1 MKGIQRIIFL
11 MHLLGFV
18 QPIFAQQTI
27 VVKDPQK
34 LLQVGN
40 KIEVLAD
47 KSGKLTLQDVLT
59 AEVQKY
65 FKPHERLVFSQAPS
79 HTVYWLRFKVKNET
93 NRDIWFTLG
102 DTRSWYL
109 DFFAPNP
116 SGAYAAPVLLGVMRP
131 QPTGALLGKYYTVPL
146 KSTASTPSVYYVR
159 IAGEFAI
166 THLFQIGTTN
176 AITRQFGLYNAILAG
191 FIGLIVAMGV
201 YNLFLF
207 FSTKDNIY
215 LIYVGYLTIVFLST
229 PFNNGQTLFFGQWFW
244 SYFIVWQSLLFWF
257 VTLFVD
263 RYLDLATNAVKI
275 RRWLWLLT
283 SILGGFFPLLN
294 LLGVS
299 LVYLISPLQ
308 LITLVYTF
316 SLLVCGIY
324 LLYKGVRTARFYTL
338 GWSSVVISSFIYMMA
353 RNGILPLN
361 VLTSQVL
368 YFGFGAEALL
378 FSLALGDRLNGLK
391 KEKEKVQAQNLQLM
405 ARQKNELEDMVQQRT
420 RYIETMHQRLSLAT
434 KSASIGIWEY
444 NYNTQRMTWDEQM
457 YLLYGDTEKSFGG
470 SVKEW
475 LYYICPQD
483 IILLKT
489 AFKQLKKQH
498 KISNVDFR
506 IVTPQNEERWVCL
519 SAILQRNENAD
530 LRNITG
536 TIHDITGIKNANE
549 KLTENNLLLDSINYI
564 QKEFIVSENPETVF
578 DFLLNQLMDITG
590 SKQGLVGEVKQKE
603 AQKPHFTPF
612 AATSIG
618 LSDQTKA
625 QMDTLS
631 CVDILLN
638 QVLSDGA
645 PLIIN
650 DSTAAASLVQTE
662 DCILIHSFL
671 GIPLFMHNQLTGL
684 VIVANCE
691 SGYSQQTLQK
701 LDPLLSTTARL
712 LSAYRKEQERLALM
726 KTLQKTTLEAQQAS
740 IAKSEFLANMSHE
753 IRTPLNGVVGFVDL
767 LLQTNL
773 DTTQKQYLDIV
784 SQSGNTLLEIIND
797 ILDFSKIEAGKM
809 ELLPVKVDLAQMCDG
824 LRDLMIYQTKQKGL
838 EMILSLAGDLPQ
850 YAWFD
855 EMRLKQV
862 LTNLLSNAVKF
873 TSKGTI
879 EFKVTLLE
887 KEGKEK
893 ALLRFLVKDTGVGIM
908 PENQQKIFEAFL
920 QEDTSTTKRFGGT
933 GLGLSISNRLL
944 ALMDSRLYLKST
956 HGKGST
962 FYFDIW
968 VNCVFE
974 EHNDWSRID
983 AIKQVLVIHH
993 HQVQSAQIEAILKEK
1008 GMQVTQA
1015 MHGISGIELLQ
1026 ANPRFDAVLI
1036 AEEMPFMDGMQ
1047 TAQEI
1052 RQTLGLSN
1060 LPLVLLN
1067 SSKSDSSQADK
1078 HGDLALYQQWI
1089 GTIPQPSQLYKVL
1102 SKITEDLAETA
1113 STNEPKEDQA
1123 GSVLQK
1129 VLIVEDNEVNML
1141 LMNEIIAKL
1150 LPSAKILMAY
1160 SGEEALAIYQT
1171 ALPETILMDVQM
1183 PGMNG
1188 YETTR
1193 QIRKIEQRIGQQSSK
1208 IVAVTAGALKEEKAL
1223 CIEAGMDEFVT
1234 KPINKS
1240 DIQHIFTDQA

>member
-1 MKGIQRIIFL
+1 

-18 QPIFAQQTI
+18 QPVCAQQTI
-27 VVKDPQK
+27 VVKDAQK
-34 LLQVGN
+34 LLHVGN

-59 AEVQKY
+59 AEVQKR
-65 FKPHERLVFSQAPS
+65 FKPHKRLVFSQAPS
-79 HTVYWLRFKVKNET
+79 HTAYWLRFKVKNET
-93 NRDIWFTLG
+93 NRDIWFALG

-116 SGAYAAPVLLGVMRP
+116 SGAYADPVLLGVMRP

-146 KSTASTPSVYYVR
+146 KSASSDPNVYYVR

-166 THLFQIGTTN
+166 THLFQIGTTT
-176 AITRQFGLYNAILAG
+176 AITRQFGIYNAILAG

-207 FSTKDNIY
+207 FATKDKIY
-215 LIYVGYLTIVFLST
+215 LIYVGYLVIVFFST

-244 SYFIVWQSLLFWF
+244 SYFTVWQSLLFWL

-263 RYLDLATNAVKI
+263 RYLDLATNAVNV

-283 SILGGFFPLLN
+283 SVLGGVFPLLN
-294 LLGVS
+294 LSGIS

-316 SLLVCGIY
+316 SLLVCGFY
-324 LLYKGVRTARFYTL
+324 LLYKGVHTARFYTL
-338 GWSSVVISSFIYMMA
+338 GWSSVVISSFVYMMA

-361 VLTSQVL
+361 VFTTQVL

-378 FSLALGDRLNGLK
+378 FSLALGDRLNSLK
-391 KEKEKVQAQNLQLM
+391 KEKEKIQAQNLRLM
-405 ARQKNELEDMVQQRT
+405 TRQKDDLESMVQQRT
-420 RYIETMHQRLSLAT
+420 QDIESMHQRLSLAT

-457 YLLYGDTEKSFGG
+457 YLLYGDIEKSFGG
-470 SVKEW
+470 SIKEW
-475 LYYICPQD
+475 LYYIRPQD
-483 IILLKT
+483 ITLLKA
-489 AFKQLKKQH
+489 AFKQLKKRH
-498 KISNVDFR
+498 KVSNVDFR

-530 LRNITG
+530 LKNITG
-536 TIHDITGIKNANE
+536 TIHDITSIKNANE
-549 KLTENNLLLDSINYI
+549 RLKENNLLLDSINYI
-564 QKEFIVSENPETVF
+564 QKEFIASENPETVF
-578 DFLLNQLMDITG
+578 DFLLHQLLDITG

-603 AQKPHFTPF
+603 AQKPHFTAF

-618 LSDQTKA
+618 LSDQAKA
-625 QMDTLS
+625 QIDALK
-631 CVDILLN
+631 CADLLLN
-638 QVLSDGA
+638 QVLSDGT

-650 DSTAAASLVQTE
+650 DLTAATTQLVQTE
-662 DCILIHSFL
+662 DCTLIHSFL
-671 GIPLFMHNQLTGL
+671 GIPLFMHDQLIGL
-684 VIVANCE
+684 VVVTNCE

-701 LDPLLSTTARL
+701 LDPLLSTTSRL

-726 KTLQKTTLEAQQAS
+726 KALQKTTLEAQQAS
-740 IAKSEFLANMSHE
+740 VAKSEFLANMSHE

-773 DTTQKQYLDIV
+773 DATQKQYLDIV

-879 EFKVTLLE
+879 EFKVTMLQ
-887 KEGKEK
+887 KESNQK
-893 ALLRFLVKDTGVGIM
+893 ALLRFLVKDTGVGIL

-944 ALMDSRLYLKST
+944 ALMDSRLCLEST

-974 EHNDWSRID
+974 EHNDWSRLD

-993 HQVQSAQIEAILKEK
+993 HPVQSARIEAILKEK
-1008 GMQVTQA
+1008 GIQVTQA

-1026 ANPRFDAVLI
+1026 ANPYFQAVFI

-1067 SSKSDSSQADK
+1067 SSNSGSSQAE
-1078 HGDLALYQQWI
+1078 GLALYQQWI
-1089 GTIPQPSQLYKVL
+1089 GTTPQPSQLYKVL
-1102 SKITEDLAETA
+1102 SKITEGLAETA
-1113 STNEPKEDQA
+1113 STNEPKKDQA

-1150 LPSAKILMAY
+1150 LPSAKILMAH

-1193 QIRKIEQRIGQQSSK
+1193 QIRKIEQTLGQQRSK